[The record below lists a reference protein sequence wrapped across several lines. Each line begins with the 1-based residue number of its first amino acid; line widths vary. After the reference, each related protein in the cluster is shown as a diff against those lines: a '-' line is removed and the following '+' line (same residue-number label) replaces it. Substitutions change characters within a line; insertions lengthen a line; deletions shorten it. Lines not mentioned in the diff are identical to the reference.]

1 LLEIQYPIPPR
12 GLGTNFSESDL
23 PLAFA
28 SRFRNRYLN
37 TTGGAEKRPGM
48 TQLGNTISGGPD
60 LDGLHELVE
69 SQGSAKLM
77 ASGQG
82 RIYRHTVSAGTSGVW
97 TTIYT
102 SADQG
107 SSLQSVQFNDKLIFF
122 NGVDRPFYTTDASA
136 FSELLP
142 IIERGEATT
151 NTSAGAL
158 RDSEIANWILNT
170 DVVENDIVWYPNRRG
185 YGLVTAV
192 TTAEVRHTLV
202 SQAAGTGLGGGDAFG
217 VTGVPAAGDPYIILD
232 NVELNIINTPFGPD
246 NVAVAG
252 SGTSTNEIRVS
263 GLDFSRTD
271 IRAGDYIYNSTIP
284 AVTRVNSVSSNIA
297 IVPVTGQSAGDS
309 LVFLKSAMPIPAAG
323 HVHYGRLY
331 LLDARDLT
339 KVRISGADDP
349 EDFTT
354 DAATLSS
361 NTFNYGGLQPQGDT
375 LLAMGS
381 YQQFFV
387 LLGRRYTYMFEG
399 TNPVRSS
406 AASTDFDFSPVGLFP
421 HGGVSQRSVTT
432 VGNDLVFISHD
443 GVMSVTQTQD
453 ASTLNRTNLSEQI
466 RVTLRNEIEEAS
478 EAELQIVHYPQ
489 RSWLLVKVGSSVYCY
504 NYSALN
510 TQQSPAYPGVAPGQ
524 ENTAGG
530 SWSLFDGDFASQ
542 SIYFVRHDNKLL
554 CAGAGGKV
562 YLYDEGSTDAG
573 QVISTEFRTGWLTLE
588 ETRNSF
594 GSVRKKEGKYIK
606 PILEAGGPMTFR
618 WSCEAPYAGESTDS
632 IDISTSG
639 GASPIGLYVIGADAI
654 GGSPVQN
661 AKFPFRWQGE
671 VVQITVETSTAVS
684 PDVLSRYTLYAVMRG
699 RV

>member
-48 TQLGNTISGGPD
+48 VQLGNTISGGPD

-102 SADQG
+102 SADQN
-107 SSLQSVQFNDKLIFF
+107 SSLQAVQFNDKLIFF
-122 NGVDRPFYTTDASA
+122 NGTDRPFYTTDASA

-142 IIERGEATT
+142 IIEQGEAGA
-151 NTSAGAL
+151 NTSAKAL
-158 RDSEIANWILNT
+158 RDSDIANWILNT
-170 DVVENDIVWYPNRRG
+170 DVVENDIVYYPSLNA
-185 YGLVTAV
+185 YGLVTAIV
-192 TTAEVRHTLV
+192 SAEVRHTGV
-202 SQAAGTGLGGGDAFG
+202 SAAATGLG
-217 VTGVPAAGDPYIILD
+217 TSTSEPSAGIPYKVLD
-232 NVELNIINTPFGPD
+232 LVELNIFDTLGGPD

-252 SGTSTNEIRVS
+252 SGTSTGEIRVS
-263 GLDFSRTD
+263 GVDFSRTEV
-271 IRAGDYIYNSTIP
+271 RVGDYVSNTTRS
-284 AVTRVNSVSSNIA
+284 AVTRINAVSANLAVTTIA
-297 IVPVTGQSAGDS
+297 AQTAGDS

-453 ASTLNRTNLSEQI
+453 SSTLNRTNLSEQI
-466 RVTLRNEIEEAS
+466 RVTLRNEIDEAS

-530 SWSLFDGDFASQ
+530 SWSLFDGEFASQ

-606 PILEAGGPMTFR
+606 PILEAGGPMVFR